1 MLNLRGGMVEE
12 DKELVKNVLSG
23 DIRSFNVIV
32 QKYKYMVYAFVLN
45 MIRNKDNAEDIT
57 QEVFITVYRKLYTF
71 KQQYK
76 FSTWLIKIT
85 RNKTIDFLRKQKFNF
100 DIADN
105 SLNVQDTKN
114 LSPESYVEFKE
125 KEKMIMEFL
134 SLLQDKDRQIVLLKY
149 MNRNMTFYDVSVI
162 MNMTESSVKQKFYR
176 TRKKLEMSLS
186 SYEKEGQEWT
196 VKNLKRD

>member
-176 TRKKLEMSLS
+176 TRK
-186 SYEKEGQEWT
+186 
-196 VKNLKRD
+196 NLKCHSIAMKRRDRSGLQRI